1 MSLKAVNQKETN
13 RVELEIEVDAA
24 AFEAAVEAA

>member
-1 MSLKAVNQKETN
+1 MSLKNAVKKENN

-24 AFEAAVEAA
+24 TFAAAVDAA